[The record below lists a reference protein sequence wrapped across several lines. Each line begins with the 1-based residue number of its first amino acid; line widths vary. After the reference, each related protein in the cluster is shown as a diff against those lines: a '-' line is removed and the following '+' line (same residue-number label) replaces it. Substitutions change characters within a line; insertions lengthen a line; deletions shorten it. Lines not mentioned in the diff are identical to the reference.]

1 MSTLAQLIDAFMA
14 SDSPADIG
22 SHGRLA
28 FWREQLGH
36 LEATAITPDD
46 VDDVIVELARRGKLI
61 AGRNITVTP
70 SGKPLAPATLT
81 RYQTTLS
88 GIYRWARRHRLI
100 PRNTPSPTQSLEKPT
115 SPIDRNKFLTP
126 EQVEKLLIAAAV
138 TDKTWGRLT
147 ALIVL
152 GFHTGLR
159 LGSLKSLRWRDIDF
173 DRAVATIART
183 KNGDPHIAPLTA
195 RCLSELNKL
204 RKGLPDDLV
213 FAGRTNRPYCHTK
226 LWQHTV
232 ELAGLQGV
240 TFHWLRHSCGAH
252 LATSGVN
259 QASIMAIMGHK
270 TLTASARYMHA
281 NINDRER
288 IVREVF
294 Q

>member
-14 SDSPADIG
+14 SDAPADIG
-22 SHGRLA
+22 SHGRLQ
-28 FWREQLGH
+28 FWREELGH
-36 LEATAITPDD
+36 MEAREITPDH
-46 VDDVIVELARRGKLI
+46 VDDAIVKLAKRGKLK
-61 AGRNITVTP
+61 AGRNMNAIP
-70 SGKPLAPATLT
+70 SGKPLAPATIT

-88 GIYRWARRHRLI
+88 GVYRWARRNRLL
-100 PRNTPSPTQSLEKPT
+100 PRSTPSPTQGLDKPT
-115 SPIDRNKFLTP
+115 SPIDKNKFLTP
-126 EQVEKLLIAAAV
+126 EQVGKLLTAAAV

-173 DRAVATIART
+173 DRGVASVART
-183 KNGDPHIAPLTA
+183 KNGDPHIAPLTD
-195 RCLSELNKL
+195 RCVNELSRL
-204 RKGLPDDLV
+204 RRGAPDELV
-213 FAGRTNRPYCHTK
+213 FAGRTGRPYCHAK

-232 ELAGLQGV
+232 ELAGLPGV